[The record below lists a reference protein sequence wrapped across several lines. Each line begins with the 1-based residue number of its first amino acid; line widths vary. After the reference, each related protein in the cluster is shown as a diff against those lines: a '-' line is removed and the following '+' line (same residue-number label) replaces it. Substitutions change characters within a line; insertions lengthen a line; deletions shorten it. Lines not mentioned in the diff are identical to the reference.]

1 MSAILEWDEFRQCLK
16 DAGWSDEEIDREI
29 EDIENDEESGE

>member
-1 MSAILEWDEFRQCLK
+1 MSAILEWDEFRQRLK

-29 EDIENDEESGE
+29 ENIENDEESGE